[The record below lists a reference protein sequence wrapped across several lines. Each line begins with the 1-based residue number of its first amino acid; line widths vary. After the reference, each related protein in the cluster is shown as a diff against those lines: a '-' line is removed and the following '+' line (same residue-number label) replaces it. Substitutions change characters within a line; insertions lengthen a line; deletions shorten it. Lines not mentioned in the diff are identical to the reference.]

1 MMTNWNALIP
11 DAPFDWA
18 LIPLDGRKRPIDP
31 DTGDLKD
38 DWQQQDGY
46 DVDGISALNG
56 QVHAVGLMLGE
67 KSGGVL
73 QVDYDGPASPAK
85 FQEVYGKSPKD
96 LPRTIGVTSGK
107 ESRGSRFFLVDR
119 DWWDSL
125 RGRKVWKDADGDIC
139 LELRWAGHQAV
150 IAGKHPETNGYSW
163 MANSSPADLEM
174 AMAPDWLLEPLI
186 RTEAS
191 YEPVEVSAE
200 DAQRAIAMLQC
211 IDPNSRT
218 DYDGWLEIGM
228 ALHHTDTG
236 LLSNWIEWSQQ
247 MPNFDEA
254 ECLQKWE
261 GFADY
266 KGQPLTIGTL
276 HHYAKK
282 GGYIEPKRQPVTKPQ
297 GGVEGVTDGELLPL
311 SERISNRIQEL
322 LDAHLANIPSEID
335 AAFAE
340 LYRLGVARDRA
351 EERILMLWADSHGL
365 DISTGSKPRAQHRGR
380 VLGEAKEGKGLRQQL
395 PGFGLDKDLHLLV
408 SDAGGGKTAGMC
420 ELVTVMTARDKGFLD
435 HEAPRTDPA
444 DDPRTTALVIAS
456 DGESSAYSMW
466 EDYIDSISG
475 LDRGAK
481 VEIWAQDDDT
491 GESSWNVSLHNM
503 ERLIKRMEEGDV
515 AIVVMDTANAILRGA
530 GVNVGIGPVETYLRL
545 LKQIVCKHA
554 PLWISQHTNR
564 GGGTTM
570 KSIGGHPA
578 FQEVPSVIHLIE
590 AKEQADGSKMR
601 VWHVLKLRGCPYR
614 RFSYEL
620 RDGELRVTDG
630 HLFENCREQLLVLL
644 YKQILGGEFTT
655 PSDLIRL
662 SKRPPQSVYS
672 ALGEL
677 RSLKLIRA
685 RGRGYRM
692 TAAGERVVESLR
704 VASEQIQPEGPEW
717 AETPP

>member
-18 LIPLDGRKRPIDP
+18 LIPLDGHKRPINP
-31 DTGDLKD
+31 ETGELKN
-38 DWQQQDGY
+38 DWQLQDGY
-46 DVDGISALNG
+46 DIDGISALNG

-73 QVDYDGPASPAK
+73 QVDFDGPASPAK
-85 FQEVYGKSPKD
+85 FQEVFGKSPKG
-96 LPRTIGVTSGK
+96 LPSTNGVTSGK
-107 ESRGSRFFLVDR
+107 ESRGSRFFLVDA
-119 DWWDSL
+119 DWWSSL
-125 RGRKVWKDADGDIC
+125 RGRRVWKDADGQIC
-139 LELRWAGHQAV
+139 LELRWTGHQAV

-163 MANSSPADLEM
+163 LNKSSPADLEM

-186 RTEAS
+186 RTEAT
-191 YEPVEVSAE
+191 YEPVQVSAE

-211 IDPNSRT
+211 IDPNDRA
-218 DYDGWLEIGM
+218 DYDGWLEVGM
-228 ALHHTDTG
+228 ALHHTDEG
-236 LLSNWIEWSQQ
+236 LLSDWIAWSKQ
-247 MPNFDEA
+247 MSNFDEA
-254 ECLQKWE
+254 ECLQKWQ

-276 HHYAKK
+276 HHYAKQ

-365 DISTGSKPRAQHRGR
+365 DISTGSKPRTQHRGR
-380 VLGEAKEGKGLRQQL
+380 ILGEAKEGKGLRQQL

-420 ELVTVMTARDKGFLD
+420 ELVTVMTARDRGFLD

-515 AIVVMDTANAILRGA
+515 DIVVMDTANAILRGA
-530 GVNVGIGPVETYLRL
+530 GVNVGVGPVETYLRL

-578 FQEVPSVIHLIE
+578 FQEVQSVIHLIE

-644 YKQILGGEFTT
+644 YKQILGGGFTT

-685 RGRGYRM
+685 RGRGYHM

-717 AETPP
+717 AETPH